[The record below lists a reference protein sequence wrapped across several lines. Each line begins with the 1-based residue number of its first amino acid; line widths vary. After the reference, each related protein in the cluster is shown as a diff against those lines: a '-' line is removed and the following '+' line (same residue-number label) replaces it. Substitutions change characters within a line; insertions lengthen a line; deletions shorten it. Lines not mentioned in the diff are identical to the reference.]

1 MATSENRVV
10 SISRVLITWPQCDG
24 TKEEL
29 LEFLRTTRCYAC
41 SIVCKENHHETEGTH
56 FHAVLKT
63 ERQIKCRYNAAM
75 TMFDWK
81 GHHCSIEFL
90 KTKAD
95 VKRAIGYVM
104 KDGDY
109 INDGINIE
117 AHLKN
122 RHEKKWT
129 CQKILETDMKEL
141 VKEDV
146 VHPNNFRNILQAQ
159 QIWKLMQKPDDC
171 EDVRGIW
178 MWGPAGCGKSTYA
191 RQFGIDNG
199 GYYEKAQNKWW
210 DGYDGEPVVIL
221 NDLDTHTLN
230 HYLKIW
236 ADKFACK
243 GEVKGSTVWLKHKY
257 FIVTSNYSIEDI
269 VRMGCRPE
277 TYDLALEGALKRR
290 FKVMEMTDDMEW
302 FGVPKKKCPEQEC
315 GLGDLGLAMF
325 GSGYE

>member
-1 MATSENRVV
+1 MFNRVQGKT
-10 SISRVLITWPQCDG
+10 SRDRGNSLS
-24 TKEEL
+24 
-29 LEFLRTTRCYAC
+29 C
-41 SIVCKENHHETEGTH
+41 SIENG
-56 FHAVLKT
+56 KT
-63 ERQIKCRYNAAM
+63 DQMQIQCSDGNVHVERTA
-75 TMFDWK
+75 D
-81 GHHCSIEFL
+81 IEFL

-257 FIVTSNYSIEDI
+257 FIVTSNYSI
-269 VRMGCRPE
+269 V
-277 TYDLALEGALKRR
+277 
-290 FKVMEMTDDMEW
+290 
-302 FGVPKKKCPEQEC
+302 
-315 GLGDLGLAMF
+315 
-325 GSGYE
+325 S